1 MHSAST
7 GKPGFFVILHLAFF
21 YKILY
26 NYTIVLENTDT
37 QKRKVNIMKKEN
49 IKKVVLAYS
58 GGLDTSII
66 IPWLKENY
74 NNCEVIAVSGNVGQG
89 TELDGL
95 EEKALKTGASKLY
108 IEDLREEYITDFIW
122 PCLKADAKYEDYLL
136 GTSHARPCIA
146 KRLVEIALAEGADAI
161 CHGCTGKGN
170 DQVRFELTIKAFAP
184 DMAIIAPWREWDIK
198 SRDEEIDYAEAHN
211 IPLKINRE
219 TNYSKDKNIWHLSH
233 EGMDLESP
241 ANEPQYNKEGFL
253 ELGVSP
259 EQAPDEPTYV
269 TIHFEQG
276 VPTAVN
282 GVEMKPIELVET
294 LNEIGGKNGIG
305 LLDIVEN
312 RLVGMKSRG
321 VYETPAG
328 TILYKAHNVL
338 ETICLDKE
346 TFHFQQAMIAPK
358 MADLV
363 YNGQWFTPLRESLCA
378 FVDKTQERVTGDV
391 KLKLYKGNLINA
403 GVTSPYTLYDEQT
416 ASFGEDED
424 YNQADSA
431 GFINL
436 FGLPIKVKAKLD
448 ANRK

>member
-1 MHSAST
+1 
-7 GKPGFFVILHLAFF
+7 
-21 YKILY
+21 
-26 NYTIVLENTDT
+26 
-37 QKRKVNIMKKEN
+37 MKE

-74 NNCEVIAVSGNVGQG
+74 NNCEVVAVSADVGQG

-108 IEDLREEYITDFIW
+108 IEDLKKEFVEDYIFPT
-122 PCLKADAKYEDYLL
+122 LKAGAVYERDYLL
-136 GTSHARPCIA
+136 GTSFARPIIA
-146 KRLVEIALAEGADAI
+146 KRLVEIAKAEGADAI

-170 DQVRFELTIKAFAP
+170 DQVRFELAIKAFAP
-184 DMAIIAPWREWDIK
+184 DMQIIAPWRIWNIK
-198 SRDEEIDYAEAHN
+198 SREEEIEYAEAHN

-219 TNYSKDKNIWHLSH
+219 TNYSKDKNLWHLSH
-233 EGMDLESP
+233 EGLDLEDP
-241 ANEPQYNKEGFL
+241 ANEPQYNKPGFL

-259 EQAPDEPTYV
+259 EQAPDTPSYV
-269 TIHFEQG
+269 TIHFEKG
-276 VPTAVN
+276 IPTAVDGKEMD
-282 GVEMKPIELVET
+282 GVALIEY
-294 LNEIGGKNGIG
+294 LNKIGGENGIG
-305 LLDIVEN
+305 QLDIVEN

-338 ETICLDKE
+338 ETITIDKDA
-346 TFHFQQAMIAPK
+346 FHFKESVAQK
-358 MADLV
+358 MGELV
-363 YNGQWFTPLRESLCA
+363 YDGKWFTPLREALSA
-378 FVDKTQERVTGDV
+378 FTDDLQKTVTGDV

-403 GVTSPYTLYDEQT
+403 GVTSPFTLYDEQT

-424 YNQADSA
+424 YDQFDAN

-436 FGLPIKVKAKLD
+436 FGLPIAERAKL
-448 ANRK
+448 AKNWPEVK